1 METYKPDHT
10 FFPVIEVPAIGAPEG
25 IDEKEID
32 STGYKFIVREDSG
45 EVLSCM
51 TTDYKLVQNKDI
63 FNIAQPIVKEKGGLL
78 TEVRQFG
85 NGARTKYKFTF
96 PDVDVKITDK
106 DHLNPHIDMWNSYD
120 GTHQVNMI
128 AGCFRLICSNGM
140 VIGHMISN
148 YNFRHLVSNQ
158 NLNPENFAKAVQR
171 SIDKTLDIFDKD
183 FPLLIETKAR
193 ASDKAKFIKMLPE
206 YVGEAAVTRMLAGH
220 TMNTYWDL
228 INIATYLASH
238 VMNRNWESTHKWESK
253 VYPTV
258 KSWALRAQS

>member
-1 METYKPDHT
+1 
-10 FFPVIEVPAIGAPEG
+10 
-25 IDEKEID
+25 
-32 STGYKFIVREDSG
+32 
-45 EVLSCM
+45 
-51 TTDYKLVQNKDI
+51 
-63 FNIAQPIVKEKGGLL
+63 
-78 TEVRQFG
+78 
-85 NGARTKYKFTF
+85 
-96 PDVDVKITDK
+96 
-106 DHLNPHIDMWNSYD
+106 MWNRYD

-148 YNFRHLVSNQ
+148 YNFRHLVSNK

-183 FPLLIETKAR
+183 FPTLIETKAR
-193 ASDKAKFIKMLPE
+193 KSDKAKFIKMLPE
-206 YVGEAAVTRMLAGH
+206 YVGEAAVARMLSGH
-220 TMNTYWDL
+220 SMNTYWDL

-258 KSWALRAQS
+258 KSWALKAQS